1 MNGST
6 AFVSPVVSTITA
18 AVWFIL
24 LRFLLVAGVSLTE
37 DGFRILRISFLVSLV
52 IYGVS
57 SASLLIDGGRGMR
70 TAVALL
76 CIPVLYCLWTL
87 VPWLF

>member
-1 MNGST
+1 MSRST
-6 AFVSPVVSTITA
+6 AFISPVVSTITA

-24 LRFLLVAGVSLTE
+24 LRFLLITGISLTE
-37 DGFRILRISFLVSLV
+37 DGFRILRVSFLASLV

-57 SASLLIDGGRGMR
+57 STSLLIDGGRRLGI
-70 TAVALL
+70 AVALL
-76 CIPVLYCLWTL
+76 SIPVLYCWWTL

>member
-1 MNGST
+1 MSRST
-6 AFVSPVVSTITA
+6 AFISPVVSAITA

-24 LRFLLVAGVSLTE
+24 LRFLLIAEVSLTE
-37 DGFRILRISFLVSLV
+37 DGFRVLRVSFLAFLL

-57 SASLLIDGGRGMR
+57 STYLLIDGGRR
-70 TAVALL
+70 LRVAVALL
-76 CIPVLYCLWTL
+76 YMPVLYCWWIL